1 MTASPII
8 LQQPAGPA
16 QQLVLLFHGWGSTA
30 VSMRP
35 LGERLAGAF
44 PNAVVVA
51 INAPDL
57 ATGMSSDST
66 GYQWFNVQGVTEE
79 NRQARV
85 DAAMPGFAACI
96 EQWQDTTGVSPEA
109 TAVVGMSQGAIMALE
124 ASKLAALQQPDA
136 PTRLLFGRM
145 VSLCGRFAS
154 LPTAATQHI
163 TIHLLH
169 GKDDAVI
176 SYSHTV
182 NAAHL
187 LRDLGGDVT
196 AEVLPF
202 VGHEI
207 HPEFI
212 ELAIRKLSS
221 HIPHRLWLQAQEEQ
235 NKEQGKEAT

>member
-8 LQQPAGPA
+8 IQQPAAPA
-16 QQLVLLFHGWGSTA
+16 QHLVLLFHGWGSTA
-30 VSMRP
+30 DSMRT
-35 LGERLAGAF
+35 LGQRLAGAF

-57 ATGMSSDST
+57 ATGMLSDST

-85 DAAMPGFAACI
+85 DAAMPAFVACI
-96 EQWQDTTGVSPEA
+96 EQWQATTGVSPEA
-109 TAVVGMSQGAIMALE
+109 TALVGMSQGAIMALE
-124 ASKLAALQQPDA
+124 ASKLAAPMQHDA

-154 LPTAATQHI
+154 LPTAATEHI

-176 SYSHTV
+176 PYSYTV

-187 LRDLGGDVT
+187 LRDLGADVT

-212 ELAIRKLSS
+212 ALAISKLSS
-221 HIPHRLWLQAQEEQ
+221 HIPHRLWLQAQEKEE
-235 NKEQGKEAT
+235 EQGKEAA

>member
-30 VSMRP
+30 ASMRP
-35 LGERLAGAF
+35 LGEHLAGAF

-51 INAPDL
+51 VNAPDL
-57 ATGMSSDST
+57 AVGLCSDSV

-85 DAAMPGFAACI
+85 DAAMPAFVACI
-96 EQWQDTTGVSPEA
+96 GHWQATTGISPEA
-109 TAVVGMSQGAIMALE
+109 TALIGMSQGAIMALE
-124 ASKLAALQQPDA
+124 ASKLATPMSYDT
-136 PTRLLFGRM
+136 PTRLLFGRV

-154 LPTAATQHI
+154 LPTTANEHI

-169 GKDDAVI
+169 GKKDAVI
-176 SYSHTV
+176 AYSHTV

-196 AEVLPF
+196 AQVLPF

-212 ELAIRKLSS
+212 ALAIRKLSS

-235 NKEQGKEAT
+235 NKESQKGV

>member
-1 MTASPII
+1 MTASPLII
-8 LQQPAGPA
+8 QQPAGPT

-30 VSMRP
+30 ASMQP
-35 LGERLAGAF
+35 LGERLADAF

-57 ATGMSSDST
+57 ATGMSSDLS
-66 GYQWFNVQGVTEE
+66 GYQWFNVEGITED

-85 DAAMPGFAACI
+85 DAAMPAFVTCI
-96 EQWQDTTGVSPEA
+96 EQWQARTGVSPEA
-109 TAVVGMSQGAIMALE
+109 TALVGMSQGAIMALE
-124 ASKLAALQQPDA
+124 ASKLALPLRHEAQ
-136 PTRLLFGRM
+136 TRLLFGRM

-154 LPTAATQHI
+154 LPTAATEHI

-169 GKDDAVI
+169 GKEDAVVP
-176 SYSHTV
+176 YSHAIS
-182 NAAHL
+182 AAHL
-187 LRDLGGDVT
+187 VRDLGGDVT

-212 ELAIRKLSS
+212 ELAISKLSS
-221 HIPHRLWLQAQEEQ
+221 HIPQRLWLQAEATQEEQ
-235 NKEQGKEAT
+235 NKEAT

>member
-16 QQLVLLFHGWGSTA
+16 QQLVMLFHGWGSTA
-30 VSMRP
+30 ASMRP

-57 ATGMSSDST
+57 AGGLSSGAT
-66 GYQWFNVQGVTEE
+66 GYQWFSVQGVTEE

-85 DAAMPGFAACI
+85 DAAMPAFVACI
-96 EQWQDTTGVSPEA
+96 EEWQEKTGVLPEA
-109 TAVVGMSQGAIMALE
+109 TALLGMSQGAIMALE
-124 ASKLAALQQPDA
+124 ASKLAAPIQHEAQS
-136 PTRLLFGRM
+136 RLLFGRM

-154 LPTAATQHI
+154 LPTAANEQV

-176 SYSHTV
+176 PYSHTI

-187 LRDLGGDVT
+187 VRDLGGDVT
-196 AEVLPF
+196 AQVLPF

-212 ELAIRKLSS
+212 ELAISKLSS
-221 HIPHRLWLQAQEEQ
+221 HIPHRLWVQAQEEH
-235 NKEQGKEAT
+235 NKEGKEGV

>member
-8 LQQPAGPA
+8 IQQPTGPA

-30 VSMRP
+30 NAMRP
-35 LGERLAGAF
+35 LGERLAEAF

-57 ATGMSSDST
+57 ATTMTSDSS
-66 GYQWFNVQGVTEE
+66 GYQWFNVKGVTDE
-79 NRQARV
+79 NRQSRV
-85 DAAMPGFAACI
+85 DAAMPAFVACVQ
-96 EQWQDTTGVSPEA
+96 QWQARTGVSPEA

-124 ASKLAALQQPDA
+124 ASKLAT
-136 PTRLLFGRM
+136 PTPNDTPTKLLFGRV

-154 LPTAATQHI
+154 LPTTANEHI

-169 GKDDAVI
+169 GKKDTVI
-176 SYSHTV
+176 PYSHTV

-196 AEVLPF
+196 AQVLPF

-212 ELAIRKLSS
+212 ALAIRKLSS

-235 NKEQGKEAT
+235 NKEGQKGV

>member
-8 LQQPAGPA
+8 IQQPAGQA

-30 VSMRP
+30 ASMRT
-35 LGERLAGAF
+35 LGERLAGTF
-44 PNAVVVA
+44 PSAVVVA

-57 ATGMSSDST
+57 AAGLSSDTT

-85 DAAMPGFAACI
+85 DAAMPAFVACI
-96 EQWQDTTGVSPEA
+96 EQWQATTGVSPEA
-109 TAVVGMSQGAIMALE
+109 TALVGMSQGAIMALE
-124 ASKLAALQQPDA
+124 ASKLAAPMRHEA
-136 PTRLLFGRM
+136 PAKLLFGRM

-154 LPTAATQHI
+154 LPTAATEHI

-176 SYSHTV
+176 PYSHTV

-187 LRDLGGDVT
+187 VRDLGGDVT

-202 VGHEI
+202 IGHEI
-207 HPEFI
+207 HPDFI
-212 ELAIRKLSS
+212 ALAIRKLST
-221 HIPHRLWLQAQEEQ
+221 HIPHRLWLQAQKEEA
-235 NKEQGKEAT
+235 EQGKEAT

>member
-16 QQLVLLFHGWGSTA
+16 QQLIMLFHGWGSTA
-30 VSMRP
+30 ASMRP

-51 INAPDL
+51 IQAPDL
-57 ATGMSSDST
+57 ATGMSSDSI
-66 GYQWFNVQGVTEE
+66 GYQWFNVQGVTED

-85 DAAMPGFAACI
+85 DAAMPAFVACI
-96 EQWQDTTGVSPEA
+96 EQWQATTGVAPEA
-109 TAVVGMSQGAIMALE
+109 TALVGMSQGAIMALE
-124 ASKLAALQQPDA
+124 ASKLAAPMQPETQA
-136 PTRLLFGRM
+136 KLLFGRM

-154 LPTAATQHI
+154 LPTAATEHI

-169 GKDDAVI
+169 GKEDAVI
-176 SYSHTV
+176 PYSHTV

-196 AEVLPF
+196 AEVLP
-202 VGHEI
+202 
-207 HPEFI
+207 
-212 ELAIRKLSS
+212 
-221 HIPHRLWLQAQEEQ
+221 
-235 NKEQGKEAT
+235 

>member
-1 MTASPII
+1 MNASPLII
-8 LQQPAGPA
+8 QQPAGPA
-16 QQLVLLFHGWGSTA
+16 QQLVMLFHGWGSTA
-30 VSMRP
+30 ASMRP
-35 LGERLAGAF
+35 LGERLAGVF

-51 INAPDL
+51 INAPYL
-57 ATGMSSDST
+57 ATGVTSDSS
-66 GYQWFNVQGVTEE
+66 GYQWFNVQGITED

-85 DAAMPGFAACI
+85 DAAMPAFVACI
-96 EQWQDTTGVSPEA
+96 EEWQARTGVSPEA
-109 TAVVGMSQGAIMALE
+109 TALVGMSQGAIMALE
-124 ASKLAALQQPDA
+124 ASKLAAPMQHEVQ
-136 PTRLLFGRM
+136 TRLLFGRM

-154 LPTAATQHI
+154 LPTAATDHI

-169 GKDDAVI
+169 GKEDAVI

-187 LRDLGGDVT
+187 VRDLGGDVT

-212 ELAIRKLSS
+212 ELAISKLSS
-221 HIPHRLWLQAQEEQ
+221 HIPQRLWVQAQEEQ
-235 NKEQGKEAT
+235 DQETT

>member
-8 LQQPAGPA
+8 IQQPAAPA

-30 VSMRP
+30 DSMRT
-35 LGERLAGAF
+35 LGQHLAGAF

-57 ATGMSSDST
+57 ATGMLSDST
-66 GYQWFNVQGVTEE
+66 GYQWFNFQGVTEE

-85 DAAMPGFAACI
+85 DAAMPAFVACI
-96 EQWQDTTGVSPEA
+96 EQWQATTGVSPEA
-109 TAVVGMSQGAIMALE
+109 TALVGMSQGAIMALE
-124 ASKLAALQQPDA
+124 ASKLAAPMQHDA
-136 PTRLLFGRM
+136 PTKLLFGRM

-154 LPTAATQHI
+154 LPTAATEHI

-176 SYSHTV
+176 PYSYTV

-187 LRDLGGDVT
+187 LRDLGADVT

-212 ELAIRKLSS
+212 ALAISKLSS
-221 HIPHRLWLQAQEEQ
+221 HIPHRLWLQAQEKEE
-235 NKEQGKEAT
+235 EQGKEAA